1 MSQRS
6 PSSHPQWP
14 PLSTLWSP
22 NGHIYMLPGKVCGD
36 VIQSEGEKWK
46 IEERKKR

>member
-1 MSQRS
+1 MAGD
-6 PSSHPQWP
+6 PQ
-14 PLSTLWSP
+14 
-22 NGHIYMLPGKVCGD
+22 HYMLPGKKCGE